1 MTEQQLRKALGAVN
15 DLEPPRDD
23 LFAQRALGR
32 GRARAHRRRSAV
44 LGAAAGVAVV
54 GVIGGSWLS
63 GAWSGGSQTQASAP
77 ERVAV
82 SQGGAGQAPEPA
94 APPQAPGLDSARD
107 ATGWF
112 TGPATPQRAG
122 MEALAPGLAA
132 QFPDV
137 FAGAYAADAGNTRI
151 VVCVTRADLG
161 LEAAVTAGLPAG
173 TDVEYRTVP
182 HSIAQLDG
190 AARQIESA
198 RADLQTQGVTV
209 LGVQVEPRSNRVL
222 VTSQGPDHGL
232 VAALVGGDLVQVL
245 AITAHAPAAPPPTVP
260 MPSTP

>member
-63 GAWSGGSQTQASAP
+63 GGFAGDSASPASAP

-82 SQGGAGQAPEPA
+82 SQGGAGQAPKPA
-94 APPQAPGLDSARD
+94 APPQAPHSALDT
-107 ATGWF
+107 TGWF

-122 MEALAPGLAA
+122 MEALAPALAA
-132 QFPDV
+132 QFPDL

-151 VVCVTRADLG
+151 VVCTTRADAG
-161 LEAAVTAGLPAG
+161 LEGAVAAGLPAG
-173 TDVEYRTVP
+173 TDVEYRTVS
-182 HSIAQLDG
+182 HSIRELDDAASQLE
-190 AARQIESA
+190 AS
-198 RADLQTQGVTV
+198 RADLQAQGVTV
-209 LGVQVEPRSNRVL
+209 LGIEVEPRTNRVL
-222 VTSQGPDHGL
+222 VITRGPDHGL
-232 VAALVGGDLVQVL
+232 VAALVGSDLVQVMAVTAQGPATL
-245 AITAHAPAAPPPTVP
+245 PAIPL
-260 MPSTP
+260 PSTP